1 MHQVRRMKFYKIRAY
16 IVFLITVSLTFLFRV
31 DTPPLVSVAAII
43 KKKKKVLVIDLSYMD
58 GYGLPGGVVQ
68 RGETLDDALAR
79 EIKEETGLEV
89 VKLEYW
95 RSYTSSIK
103 GLPQLAVIYIVVA
116 KGKLI
121 KSREGKPVWAFPNA
135 VIDNSAYG
143 DTKDALL
150 DYIKEGL
157 I

>member
-1 MHQVRRMKFYKIRAY
+1 MHQVNSMKFYIIRAY
-16 IVFLITVSLTFLFRV
+16 IVLLITVGLTFLLRV

-43 KKKKKVLVIDLSYMD
+43 KKKKKVLAIDLSYMD
-58 GYGLPGGVVQ
+58 GYGLPGGVVKK
-68 RGETLDDALAR
+68 GETLDEALVR
-79 EIKEETGLEV
+79 EIKEETGLV
-89 VKLEYW
+89 VVNLKYW

-103 GLPQLAVIYIVVA
+103 GLPQLAVVYNVEA
-116 KGKLI
+116 EGKLK
-121 KSREGKPVWAFPNA
+121 KSREGKPVWVSPNA

-143 DTKDALL
+143 DTKDVLL

>member
-1 MHQVRRMKFYKIRAY
+1 MHQVDNMKFYKIRAY
-16 IVFLITVSLTFLFRV
+16 IVLLITVGLTLLLKV

-89 VKLEYW
+89 VKSEYW
-95 RSYTSSIK
+95 RSYTSSVK
-103 GLPQLAVIYIVVA
+103 GLPQLAVIYNVEA
-116 KGKLI
+116 EGKLK
-121 KSREGKPVWAFPNA
+121 KSREGKPVWVAPSV
-135 VIDNSAYG
+135 VIENSAYR

-150 DYIKEGL
+150 DYIEESFV
-157 I
+157 